1 MNNLTR
7 EETEALIQEVLEIYP
22 EKAKKDRAKHLAIN
36 DQSVEKSSKCITS
49 NKKSL
54 PGVMTIRGCAYAG
67 SKGVVWGPIKDM
79 IHISHGPVGC
89 GQYSRAGR
97 RNYYIGTTGV
107 NTFVTM
113 NFTTDFQEKDI
124 VFGGDKK
131 LAKTLQEIDQL
142 FPLNKGISIQSEC
155 PIGLIGDDIE
165 AVAKK
170 GTKELGKPVV
180 PVRCE
185 GFRGVSQSLGHHLA
199 NDAVRDH
206 VLGARD
212 NDDSFVTTPYD
223 VSVIGDYNI
232 GGDAWATR
240 TILEEMGL
248 RVVSQWSGDGT
259 LSEIELTPKVKLN
272 LLHCYRSMNYI
283 SRHMEEKYGIPWI
296 EYNFFGPTK
305 IEESLR
311 KIAAFFDDTI
321 KANTEKVIEKYKAE
335 YQAVIAKFRPR
346 LEGKRVMLYIGGL
359 RPRHTIGA
367 YEDLGMEVVGTGYE
381 FGHNDDYDRTI
392 KEMGNATLLYDDV
405 TGYEFE
411 EFVKRVKP
419 DLIGSGIKEKYI
431 FQKMGVPF
439 RQMHSWDYSG
449 PYHGY
454 DGFAIFAR
462 DMDMTLNNPCWGKIE
477 APWKKSA
484 AVAEKIAASA

>member
-1 MNNLTR
+1 MAALTR

-22 EKAKKDRAKHLAIN
+22 EQAKKDRAKHLAVN
-36 DQSVEKSSKCITS
+36 DQSLEKSNKCITS
-49 NKKSL
+49 NRKSL

-97 RNYYIGTTGV
+97 RNYYVGTTGV
-107 NTFVTM
+107 NTFGTM
-113 NFTTDFQEKDI
+113 NFTSDFTEKDI

-131 LAKTLQEIDQL
+131 LAKIITEIEGL
-142 FPLNKGISIQSEC
+142 FPLHKGISIQSEC

-170 GTKELGKPVV
+170 GNKEIGKPVV

-185 GFRGVSQSLGHHLA
+185 GFRGVSQSLGHHIA
-199 NDAVRDH
+199 NDAIRDW
-206 VLGARD
+206 VLGNRD
-212 NDDSFVTTPYD
+212 GDDSFPTTPYD
-223 VSVIGDYNI
+223 VAVIGDYNI
-232 GGDAWATR
+232 GGDAWASR
-240 TILEEMGL
+240 TLLEEMGL
-248 RVVSQWSGDGT
+248 RVVAQWSGDGT
-259 LSEIELTPKVKLN
+259 LAEIENTPKVKLN
-272 LLHCYRSMNYI
+272 LIHCYRSMNYI
-283 SRHMEEKYGIPWI
+283 ARHMEEKYKIPWI

-305 IEESLR
+305 IAESLR
-311 KIAAFFDDTI
+311 RIASHFDDVI
-321 KANTEKVIEKYKAE
+321 KEGAERVIKKYEAE
-335 YQAVIAKFRPR
+335 YEAVIAKYKPR

-359 RPRHTIGA
+359 RPRHVIGA

-411 EFVKRVKP
+411 EFVKRVQP

-462 DMDMTLNNPCWGKIE
+462 DMDMTINNPCWKQVK
-477 APWKKSA
+477 APWKKDASSEAVKVA
-484 AVAEKIAASA
+484 A

>member
-1 MNNLTR
+1 MAAMTR
-7 EETEALIQEVLEIYP
+7 EETEALIQEVLEVYP
-22 EKAKKDRAKHLAIN
+22 EKAKKDRAKHLAVN
-36 DQSVEKSSKCITS
+36 DSSLEKANKCITS
-49 NKKSL
+49 NRKSL
-54 PGVMTIRGCAYAG
+54 PGVMTVRGCAYAG

-97 RNYYIGTTGV
+97 RNYYVGTTGV
-107 NTFVTM
+107 NAFGTM
-113 NFTTDFQEKDI
+113 NFTSDFKENDI

-131 LAKTLQEIDQL
+131 LAKIMLEIEQL
-142 FPLNKGISIQSEC
+142 FPLNKGISVQSEC

-165 AVAKK
+165 AVSKKAAKE
-170 GTKELGKPVV
+170 TGKPVV

-185 GFRGVSQSLGHHLA
+185 GFRGVSQSLGHHIA
-199 NDAVRDH
+199 NDAIRDW
-206 VLGARD
+206 VLENRD
-212 NDDSFVTTPYD
+212 GDDSFPTTPYD
-223 VSVIGDYNI
+223 VAVIGDYNI
-232 GGDAWATR
+232 GGDAWASR
-240 TILEEMGL
+240 TLLEEMGL
-248 RVVSQWSGDGT
+248 RVVAQWSGDGT
-259 LSEIELTPKVKLN
+259 LAEIEKTPKVKLN
-272 LLHCYRSMNYI
+272 LIHCYRSMNYI
-283 SRHMEEKYGIPWI
+283 ARHMEEKYSIPWI

-305 IEESLR
+305 IAESLR
-311 KIAAFFDDTI
+311 KIAALFDEKI
-321 KANTEKVIEKYKAE
+321 QAGAEKVIARYTAE
-335 YQAVIAKFRPR
+335 YEAVIAKYKPR

-359 RPRHTIGA
+359 RPRHVIGA

-411 EFVKRVKP
+411 EFVKRVQP

-462 DMDMTLNNPCWGKIE
+462 DMDMTINNPCWKNIK
-477 APWKKSA
+477 APWKNQVANDEAVK
-484 AVAEKIAASA
+484 AVA

>member
-1 MNNLTR
+1 MSALTK
-7 EETEALIQEVLEIYP
+7 EETEALIQEVLEVYP
-22 EKAKKDRAKHLAIN
+22 EKAKKDRTKHLAIN
-36 DQSVEKSSKCITS
+36 DQSLEKSNKCITS
-49 NKKSL
+49 NRKSL

-97 RNYYIGTTGV
+97 RNYYVGTTGV
-107 NTFVTM
+107 NTFGTM
-113 NFTTDFQEKDI
+113 NFTSDFQEKDI

-131 LAKTLQEIDQL
+131 LAKLIDEIEVL

-165 AVAKK
+165 AVAKQK
-170 GTKELGKPVV
+170 KKEHGKTVV

-185 GFRGVSQSLGHHLA
+185 GFRGVSQSLGHHIA
-199 NDAVRDH
+199 NDAIRDW
-206 VLGARD
+206 VLENRD
-212 NDDSFVTTPYD
+212 GDESFAKTDYD
-223 VSVIGDYNI
+223 VAVIGDYNI
-232 GGDAWATR
+232 GGDAWASR

-248 RVVSQWSGDGT
+248 RVVAQWSGDGT
-259 LSEIELTPKVKLN
+259 IAEIEKTPKVKLN
-272 LLHCYRSMNYI
+272 LIHCYRSMNYI
-283 SRHMEEKYGIPWI
+283 ARHMEEKYSIPWI

-305 IEESLR
+305 IAESLR
-311 KIAAFFDDTI
+311 AIAAHFDDTI
-321 KANTEKVIEKYKAE
+321 KEGAEKVIERYKSE
-335 YQAVIAKFRPR
+335 YEAVIAKYKPR
-346 LEGKRVMLYIGGL
+346 LQGKRVMLYIGGL
-359 RPRHTIGA
+359 RPRHVIGA

-405 TGYEFE
+405 TGFEFE
-411 EFVKRVKP
+411 EFVKKVQP
-419 DLIGSGIKEKYI
+419 DLVGSGVKEKYI

-462 DMDMTLNNPCWGKIE
+462 DMDMTINNPCWSNVV
-477 APWKKSA
+477 APWHKKA
-484 AVAEKIAASA
+484 LNQAPIAASA